1 MKQLTIYCTEELIG
15 QVNQILHNAGIEEYI
30 HMPGLYGNKL
40 KTKGSFE
47 NLVALNFNRGDLLM
61 LISVLSWVVFESTP
75 SAPVRAG
82 RPALRA
88 SGDRKRH
95 GCR

>member
-47 NLVALNFNRGDLLM
+47 KDQTYPASAFLIYAAAEKVETIVAELKIYANQCSVKPCLRM
-61 LISVLSWVVFESTP
+61 AVLSPEQVY
-75 SAPVRAG
+75 
-82 RPALRA
+82 
-88 SGDRKRH
+88 
-95 GCR
+95 